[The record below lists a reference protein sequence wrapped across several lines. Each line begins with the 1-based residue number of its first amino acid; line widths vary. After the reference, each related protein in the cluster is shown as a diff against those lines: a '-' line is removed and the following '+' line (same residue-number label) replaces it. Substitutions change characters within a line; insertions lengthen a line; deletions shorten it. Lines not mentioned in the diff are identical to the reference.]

1 MYIKHFSATSYKLSS
16 FQKTKTNQ
24 QPSPSRR
31 SGLPTLAS
39 FFFSSPI
46 NREKPLFEKNLKTCH
61 RNPLGKQGASNQG
74 LFFFSEKYP
83 EVELLGHSS
92 IFNFLGNL
100 HTILHSVCTN
110 LHSHQRCTRVP
121 FSTHPH
127 QLLFLVFDNSHSDR
141 YEIVSYCGFGL
152 HFPSD

>member
-46 NREKPLFEKNLKTCH
+46 NTEKPLFEKNLKTCY

-74 LFFFSEKYP
+74 LFFFFFFFQKNTQKWNCW
-83 EVELLGHSS
+83 V
-92 IFNFLGNL
+92 I
-100 HTILHSVCTN
+100 V
-110 LHSHQRCTRVP
+110 
-121 FSTHPH
+121 
-127 QLLFLVFDNSHSDR
+127 LFLIS
-141 YEIVSYCGFGL
+141 
-152 HFPSD
+152 